1 MLVLK
6 KVKTKYKDRGFTIT
20 DYHGDNEFKHHTCA
34 TNDHIGDIKKFIQK
48 IMERD
53 RYGCHSITYKKFTK
67 LMKRYLV
74 QDMITCLN
82 MFPSKIGISI
92 NLGPSSII
100 LGFPNT
106 DYNKPKITFGAYE
119 QVCIGTTNSKT

>member
-1 MLVLK
+1 METTNLSTFAFFLAP
-6 KVKTKYKDRGFTIT
+6 
-20 DYHGDNEFKHHTCA
+20 YHLHTCTA
-34 TNDHIGDIKKFIQK
+34 NEHIGYINISIRTIK
-48 IMERD
+48 ERV
-53 RYGCHSITYKKFTK
+53 RCGCHSITYKKFTK

-100 LGFPNT
+100 LGYPNT
-106 DYNKPKITFGAYE
+106 DYNKPNIKFGAYA
-119 QVCIGTTNSKT
+119 QVCIGTTNSKKLRTEGSIALIP